1 MPTRETRNSTLGRG
15 SVVRSDTTPKKG
27 IPMIRNKN
35 STSTHGSDHGG
46 RKVAAP
52 TADLNGGIAI
62 GGNTSPTL
70 ISCSKCGRKFKSNAG
85 FAAHMRR
92 IVPCDYRDPSPISS
106 PDPPAKSTDDARKSL
121 PTPALMTGGGNVNKA
136 LVGLLAGL
144 LVGLLVGVFDALLGL
159 AIGLLVG
166 FIVGAVDTLG
176 RCLPFGGSA
185 FGMTVR
191 SPEVKTGPCNTV
203 SDPREADVEALLK
216 KWNQENPKDLAR
228 HILLAMSESPTSALI
243 SGVAAKVREPN
254 FDLVIQLGP
263 DVAAKKLI
271 QFICRDI
278 DDGADDDADNFVSPS
293 VSRELF
299 PEKRKG
305 GLLSIFRRSRPSMGL
320 EQVVAVLKGL
330 ENTVK
335 GVKGEQ
341 KRYWKE
347 INTIKKHLNTYVN
360 ATSNDIFGL
369 YKLHDVSEHEEQQQ
383 QLAAKIEMMS
393 PNEI

>member
-1 MPTRETRNSTLGRG
+1 
-15 SVVRSDTTPKKG
+15 
-27 IPMIRNKN
+27 MIRNKN

-144 LVGLLVGVFDALLGL
+144 LVGVFDALLGL

-243 SGVAAKVREPN
+243 AGVAAKIREPN